1 MNNLYRSGTLVEKL
15 QQRLDILLS
24 SHQFMFCN
32 QYWCDW
38 SWSCVI
44 ILRLITLPS
53 GESNYFHVLTKLIC
67 LFWLFGLVLQGMIV
81 VVSRFYSHYLF
92 FIITLHPN
100 RSLCLVAVIVI
111 RFTEPI
117 EFRENRLVFWNCWVS
132 VFENQSVLASFH
144 TVFWLKDIGFQWF
157 RSDFSKVKPW
167 SLYMLT
173 PAIRLVIFNLSDE
186 TFTLLNDQP

>member
-1 MNNLYRSGTLVEKL
+1 MWRLDGWFCKRRDFVDLHLSASMNNLYRSGTLVEKL

-92 FIITLHPN
+92 FIITLSIQIAHCALWRWSWSGSQN
-100 RSLCLVAVIVI
+100 R
-111 RFTEPI
+111 
-117 EFRENRLVFWNCWVS
+117 
-132 VFENQSVLASFH
+132 
-144 TVFWLKDIGFQWF
+144 
-157 RSDFSKVKPW
+157 
-167 SLYMLT
+167 
-173 PAIRLVIFNLSDE
+173 
-186 TFTLLNDQP
+186 